1 MADSAPTFN
10 DRKLRVL
17 AAMLASAEEWALRE
31 WERTAEHVAAIERCE
46 TTLAGHRPN
55 GSAVM
60 LSDIIQNGLQSL
72 ALLEQRSGWSL
83 RQLEQE
89 SETW

>member
-1 MADSAPTFN
+1 MSEPAPSFN

-17 AAMLASAEEWALRE
+17 TAILATSEEWALRE

-46 TTLAGHRPN
+46 TTLVGHRPN
-55 GSAVM
+55 GSTVM
-60 LSDIIQNGLQSL
+60 LSDVIRQGLQSL